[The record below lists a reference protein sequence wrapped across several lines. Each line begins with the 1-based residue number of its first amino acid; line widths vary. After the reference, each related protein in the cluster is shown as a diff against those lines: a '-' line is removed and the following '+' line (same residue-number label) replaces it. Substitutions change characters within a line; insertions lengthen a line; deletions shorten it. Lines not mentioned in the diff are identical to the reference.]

1 MNETKR
7 AFVTGASGFVGR
19 HLLDALEGEVVAPSR
34 AELELLDAD
43 AVRAAIAAAAPATVF
58 HLAALA
64 SVGRSWDDP
73 GTVLRENVDTTLNVL
88 EAVRRE
94 APRAAVVVASSG
106 EVYGPPERLPV
117 DESAPL
123 RPQNPY
129 AVSKAA
135 SDLLAGQYADAH
147 GLHVVRLRAFNQAGP
162 GQSDEYVSGTI
173 ARQIAEGVEARA
185 SEVVVRT
192 GNPDSARDFLDVR
205 DAARAYVVAAGAPAG
220 AYNLCSGRSV
230 SVRELVELAAG
241 AAPVPVR
248 HEVDEA
254 RVRAHDVPEVRG
266 SAALL
271 SAEVGWAPEVPLE
284 RTLADAVDAWRGEPA
299 WPA

>member
-1 MNETKR
+1 MTETKR

-19 HLLDALEGEVVAPSR
+19 HLLDALDGDVVAPSR
-34 AELELLDAD
+34 AELDLLDAE
-43 AVRAAIAAAAPATVF
+43 AVRAAIAAAVPATVF

-64 SVGRSWDDP
+64 SVGHSWDDP
-73 GTVLRENVDTTLNVL
+73 GPVLRENVDTTLNVL

-94 APRAAVVVASSG
+94 APAAAIVVASSG

-147 GLHVVRLRAFNQAGP
+147 GIHVVRLRAFNQAGP

-173 ARQIAEGVEARA
+173 ARQIAEGIDAGA

-192 GNPDSARDFLDVR
+192 GNPDAARDFLDVR

-230 SVRELVELAAG
+230 SVRELVELGAR
-241 AAPVPVR
+241 AAPVAVR

-254 RVRAHDVPEVRG
+254 RVRGHDVPEVRG
-266 SAALL
+266 SAERL
-271 SAEVGWAPEVPLE
+271 SAEVGWAPEIPLE
-284 RTLADAVDAWRGEPA
+284 RTLADAVDAWRAELARPG
-299 WPA
+299 